1 MKVWTKVTY
10 QWDEAAQTYV
20 VNEAESESFD
30 YDGPVAECKKDQ
42 AAPMPDPAIGE
53 AAKNNIA
60 LGKEWLSFAK
70 QQFAVGNNRQEAV
83 DKLTTEVGNQQLAD
97 AKLASQRGS
106 EQYSRYQRLFQPV
119 EDRVVQDAINYD
131 TPQKQ
136 AEAAAAAKADV
147 LTASQQ
153 AEERS
158 ARQAA
163 AMGINPTSG
172 RFAGIDRAS
181 DLQTA
186 LASAGAQNKAREQV
200 KMTGMALREGVANM
214 GRGATSTAAQQ
225 TSLGLTAGNSAVGN
239 QLQAEGNFRA
249 NQGTMAS
256 GYQGGIG
263 ANASGAGILNQQ
275 YGSELSG
282 WAAQQEA
289 NAQAI
294 GGIAGGIGKLGAAA
308 ITSGMISSKELKEDK
323 KPADGALDALKEM
336 PVEQWKYKDGIGD
349 GGHHIGPYAEDFQ
362 AATGKGDG
370 KSIPLQDIIGV
381 TMKAVQ
387 ELDEKVDRMAGA
399 KKPKAKQKSEA

>member
-1 MKVWTKVTY
+1 MKVWTKVSY
-10 QWDEAAQTYV
+10 QWDEAAQEFV
-20 VNEAESESFD
+20 VDEAASESFE
-30 YDGPVAECKKDQ
+30 YDGPVAECKKGG
-42 AAPMPDPAIGE
+42 APMPDPAIGE
-53 AAKNNIA
+53 AAKSNIA
-60 LGKEWLSFAK
+60 LGKEWLAFAK
-70 QQFAVGNNRQEAV
+70 QQFAIGNERQKDV
-83 DKLTTEVGNQQLAD
+83 DALSDQVTKQQLVD
-97 AKLASQRGS
+97 ATQASKRGS
-106 EQYSRYQRLFQPV
+106 EQYDRYKRLFQPV
-119 EDRVVQDAINYD
+119 EDRIVQDAINYD

-147 LTASQQ
+147 LTAGQQ

-163 AMGINPTSG
+163 AMGINPASG
-172 RFAGIDRAS
+172 RYAGIDRAA

-256 GYQGGIG
+256 GYQAGIN
-263 ANASGAGILNQQ
+263 ANTAGAGILNQQ
-275 YGSELSG
+275 YGNELNA
-282 WAAQQEA
+282 WNAKQQASA
-289 NAQAI
+289 NNIAGITGAI
-294 GGIAGGIGKLGAAA
+294 GTFGGLAL
-308 ITSGMISSKELKEDK
+308 SSEEYKEDK
-323 KPADGALDALKEM
+323 KPADGALDALKSM

-362 AATGKGDG
+362 SATGKGDG
-370 KSIPLQDIIGV
+370 KSIPVQDMIGV

-387 ELDEKVDRMAGA
+387 ELDEKVEKMAGG
-399 KKPKAKQKSEA
+399 KKPKAKQKAEA